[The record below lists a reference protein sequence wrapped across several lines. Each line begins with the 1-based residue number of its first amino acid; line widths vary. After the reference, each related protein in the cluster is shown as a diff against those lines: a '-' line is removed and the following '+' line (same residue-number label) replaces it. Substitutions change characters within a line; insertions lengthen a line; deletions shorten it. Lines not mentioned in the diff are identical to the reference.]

1 MGGSQ
6 GTWGNRLREN
16 IQTPH
21 RTIQLCRRF
30 KPWTFMLWGNCANHD
45 CGNTFDMHFSKKLE
59 SFWWYDGSLMEDYT
73 TCFFFYSC
81 FYKATIKTKTV
92 LPVHMISTYQ
102 LHFTKCSSANH
113 FNSVKV
119 FRLHLQ
125 ISNLANDFLIWCK
138 SLLTGQRKWTCISV
152 VNTKQL
158 FKWTSSIYLSIHF
171 LLLIQVMFQQF
182 KLRCSDFPEDIYSHG
197 FITHWFTW

>member
-1 MGGSQ
+1 M
-6 GTWGNRLREN
+6 TVA
-16 IQTPH
+16 IQ
-21 RTIQLCRRF
+21 
-30 KPWTFMLWGNCANHD
+30 AVD
-45 CGNTFDMHFSKKLE
+45 TFDMHFSKVRIVLMV
-59 SFWWYDGSLMEDYT
+59 WWILDGRLYHL
-73 TCFFFYSC
+73 FFYSC
-81 FYKATIKTKTV
+81 FVKATIKTKTV

-125 ISNLANDFLIWCK
+125 ISNLANDFLIWSK

-171 LLLIQVMFQQF
+171 LLLIHVMFQQF
-182 KLRCSDFPEDIYSHG
+182 KLRCSDFPEDIYKDRYSHG

>member
-21 RTIQLCRRF
+21 RTFQLCRRF
-30 KPWTFMLWGNCANHD
+30 KPWTFMLWGNSANHD
-45 CGNTFDMHFSKKLE
+45 CGNTSSRYFWHALLQKVRIALMVWWILDGGLYLLFS
-59 SFWWYDGSLMEDYT
+59 
-73 TCFFFYSC
+73 
-81 FYKATIKTKTV
+81 KTV

-125 ISNLANDFLIWCK
+125 ISNLANDFLIWSK

-171 LLLIQVMFQQF
+171 LLLIQVMFQQS
-182 KLRCSDFPEDIYSHG
+182 KLRCSDFPEDIYSHS

>member
-1 MGGSQ
+1 MMDPWW
-6 GTWGNRLREN
+6 T
-16 IQTPH
+16 
-21 RTIQLCRRF
+21 TIPLV
-30 KPWTFMLWGNCANHD
+30 
-45 CGNTFDMHFSKKLE
+45 
-59 SFWWYDGSLMEDYT
+59 
-73 TCFFFYSC
+73 FFYSC

-125 ISNLANDFLIWCK
+125 ISNLANDFLIWSK

-152 VNTKQL
+152 VNTTQL

-182 KLRCSDFPEDIYSHG
+182 KLRCSDFPEDIYKDRYSHG